1 MISIVVP
8 VYNTEKYLKRCVDSI
23 LAQTYTDLEI
33 ILVDDGSKDS
43 SGAIC
48 DEYAKQDQRIQVV
61 HKKNGGVSS
70 ARNLGLDLAQG
81 EYIAFVDSDDYL
93 DPNMYEEMY
102 KVALEYNCEV
112 VLTDCIKEYMNESQ
126 LYTHDIRSGYY
137 NLQQLKEE
145 YYPHLLMMENVE
157 YPATISNG
165 LILFKRNMKRNSVLP
180 KYIEGVRYSE
190 DLLFGAQLVYNA
202 DSFYYMKNH
211 AYYRYCMNDDS
222 VTHRF
227 CPDKWN
233 DYLKLYYET
242 KSYFKEEVF
251 SKQIDKMLLFFVYN
265 AVGELLHTNSLDKTE
280 RIKKSK
286 LILKC
291 AEVKKMFNRIH
302 IFDLPIPLKLK
313 VLTCLYKYRIGLWL
327 L

>member
-1 MISIVVP
+1 MISIIVP
-8 VYNTEKYLKRCVDSI
+8 VYNTEKYLKRCVNSI

-43 SGAIC
+43 SGFIC
-48 DEYAKQDQRIQVV
+48 DEYAKQDQRIKVV

-93 DPNMYEEMY
+93 DSNMYEEMY
-102 KVALEYNCEV
+102 KVALKYNCEV
-112 VLTDCIKEYMNESQ
+112 VLTDCIKEYTNESQ

-137 NLQQLKEE
+137 NLSQLKEE

-165 LILFKRNMKRNSVLP
+165 LILFRRKMNRNSVLP

-190 DLLFGAQLVYNA
+190 DLLFGAQLMYNA
-202 DSFYYMKNH
+202 DSFYYMKNQ
-211 AYYRYCMNDDS
+211 AYYHYCMNDDS
-222 VTHRF
+222 ATHRF

-233 DYLKLYYET
+233 DYLKLYCET
-242 KSYFKEEVF
+242 KNYFKEEVF

-265 AVGELLHTNSLDKTE
+265 TVGELLHTNSLDKTE

-286 LILKC
+286 SILKC
-291 AEVKKMFNRIH
+291 KEVKEMFDRIR
-302 IFDLPIPLKLK
+302 IFSLPIPFKLK